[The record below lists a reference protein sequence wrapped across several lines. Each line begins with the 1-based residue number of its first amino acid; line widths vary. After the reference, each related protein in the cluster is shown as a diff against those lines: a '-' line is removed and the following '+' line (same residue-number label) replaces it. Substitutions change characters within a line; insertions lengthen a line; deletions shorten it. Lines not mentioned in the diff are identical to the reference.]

1 MKSPKTLASVAILAL
16 AASCSGLS
24 REAKEIVGDYYNT
37 ELSQTEP
44 VMELHKDGTCVIRA
58 IRPGVLTYSVDGR
71 WNVEHDS
78 LVMTLDPSTLSSR
91 GDASLVGHIPSR
103 YAVRIIE
110 HNDFNMTLE
119 QGGATYLYTRHNT
132 K

>member
-1 MKSPKTLASVAILAL
+1 MKTPRMMAAALGVAAL
-16 AASCSGLS
+16 TACSGLS
-24 REAKEIVGDYYNT
+24 REAREIVGDYYNT

-44 VMELHKDGTCVIRA
+44 VMELRKDGSCVIRA

-71 WNVEHDS
+71 WNVENDS
-78 LVMTLDPSTLSSR
+78 LVMTLDPATLQSK
-91 GDASLVGHIPSR
+91 GDATLVGHIPAR

>member
-1 MKSPKTLASVAILAL
+1 MKLSKTLAATLILAL
-16 AASCSGLS
+16 AAACNGLS

-44 VMELHKDGTCVIRA
+44 VMELRRDGTCVIRA

-71 WNVEHDS
+71 WNVENDS
-78 LVMTLDPSTLSSR
+78 LVMTLDPATLSSR
-91 GDASLVGHIPSR
+91 GDAALVGHIPTR
-103 YAVRIIE
+103 YAVRIVE
-110 HNDFNMTLE
+110 HNDFNMTIE